1 MPIAKPAFFCL
12 TLLIPALAGAVGLGE
27 LRTLSRIGE
36 PFRADIPI
44 RLAPEERIGSDC
56 FRLLPVP
63 DSDFPSITSAR
74 LTISDKGEARLQI
87 RGHAPV
93 RDPLLAIRVEI
104 ACGGGIRRDYVAL
117 PQAPEDIAHS
127 VESAPPAAGNAR
139 QLAVAGERRRAP
151 GAEAPRPRAE
161 RVQARPRNAEAAAVP
176 RTIARPSRD
185 RLELGASN
193 LIDSGLPPS
202 IRSETEGRLLS
213 LETSLNQ
220 LNESL
225 ARLESRLPTA
235 AADALTLRQETRL
248 TMAAPTQMTPPL
260 PPPAVD
266 AVSVAKTSRQWRQWL
281 ELVFGALL
289 GGVLSAFAIQFVNRR
304 LAPREDRLIS

>member
-127 VESAPPAAGNAR
+127 VESAPPAASNAR
-139 QLAVAGERRRAP
+139 QQAVAGERRRAP

-235 AADALTLRQETRL
+235 ASDALTLRQETRL